1 MTRVLLDTNIVLRLL
16 EKGDPQHG
24 VVRAAVDRCVASGR
38 EPCLAPQVVVEFWVV
53 ATRPREANGLGWD
66 PPTARAAVD
75 GLVSLFPMLP
85 DAPETFAKWLRLVTE
100 GGVSG
105 KRAHDVR
112 LAAAALS
119 NGVGEVL
126 TLNPVDFADV
136 PGLAVLQVSTSE

>member
-1 MTRVLLDTNIVLRLL
+1 MTRVLLDTNVVLRLL
-16 EKGDPQHG
+16 EKDDSQHA
-24 VVRAAVDRCVASGR
+24 VVRAAVDQCVASGR
-38 EPCLAPQVVVEFWVV
+38 SPCLAPQVVVEVWVV
-53 ATRPREANGLGWD
+53 ATRPREAHGLGWD

-85 DAPETFAKWLRLVTE
+85 DAPEAFAVWLRLVSD
-100 GGVSG
+100 GFVRG

-126 TLNPVDFADV
+126 TLNPVDFAEI
-136 PGLAVLQVSTSE
+136 PGFAVLRVSASE

>member
-1 MTRVLLDTNIVLRLL
+1 
-16 EKGDPQHG
+16 
-24 VVRAAVDRCVASGR
+24 
-38 EPCLAPQVVVEFWVV
+38 VVVEFWVV

>member
-1 MTRVLLDTNIVLRLL
+1 MSVSAADLDRLR
-16 EKGDPQHG
+16 ETIGDAEAT
-24 VVRAAVDRCVASGR
+24 AARGGWPFA
-38 EPCLAPQVVVEFWVV
+38 AQVVVEFWVV

-85 DAPETFAKWLRLVTE
+85 EAPEAFAQWLRLVTD
-100 GGVSG
+100 GLVLG

-119 NGVGEVL
+119 NGVGGIL
-126 TLNPVDFADV
+126 TLNPADFTDL
-136 PGLAVLQVSTSE
+136 PGLAVLRVSTVG

>member
-24 VVRAAVDRCVASGR
+24 DVRAAVDRCVASGR
-38 EPCLAPQVVVEFWVV
+38 EPCLAAQVVVEFWVV

-66 PPTARAAVD
+66 PPTVRAAVD

-85 DAPETFAKWLRLVTE
+85 DAPEAFAQWLRLVTD
-100 GGVSG
+100 GLVLG

-119 NGVGEVL
+119 NGVGEIL
-126 TLNPVDFADV
+126 TLNPADFTDL
-136 PGLAVLQVSTSE
+136 PGLAVLRVSTVG

>member
-1 MTRVLLDTNIVLRLL
+1 VTRVLLDTNIVLRLL

-119 NGVGEVL
+119 NGFGEVL